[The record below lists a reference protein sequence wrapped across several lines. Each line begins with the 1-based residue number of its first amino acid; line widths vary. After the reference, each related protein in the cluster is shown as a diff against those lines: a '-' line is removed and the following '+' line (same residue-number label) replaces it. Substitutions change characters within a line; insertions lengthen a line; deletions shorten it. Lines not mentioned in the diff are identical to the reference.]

1 MHPTSGLAISC
12 LLLFVW
18 AGLISPEWVPKTE
31 PATSQAFQVSLRW
44 QGRHL
49 RSSAEEL
56 GPSRA
61 ALRP

>member
-1 MHPTSGLAISC
+1 MHPTSGLAIFC

-18 AGLISPEWVPKTE
+18 ARLVSPEWE
-31 PATSQAFQVSLRW
+31 AATSQAFQVSLRW

-49 RSSAEEL
+49 RPSAEEL

-61 ALRP
+61 APRP